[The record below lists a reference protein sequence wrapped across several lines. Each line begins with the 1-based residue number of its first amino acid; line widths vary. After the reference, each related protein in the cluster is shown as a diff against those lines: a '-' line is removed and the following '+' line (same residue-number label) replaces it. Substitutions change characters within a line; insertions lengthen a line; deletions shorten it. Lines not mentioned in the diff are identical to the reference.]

1 MYEDH
6 RTIQP
11 SGLLSQAGA
20 KSYIPKP
27 ININMPNATK
37 PAPGTINPDKEKQYQ
52 QNIQQQQLA
61 QQNAANAKSGGS
73 VICTELKRLGIM
85 SAELYEYAHL
95 SRPVHPIILNG
106 YHLWAVPYVEAMRKW
121 RLPRVIAAPLAMAWA
136 TQRAHKMAPAKFA
149 KGSLLGSVV
158 HVVGGSLCFAIGL
171 FILGR
176 IDWKVLYTG
185 RNDGYPWPTR

>member
-1 MYEDH
+1 MYEDK
-6 RTIQP
+6 RTILP
-11 SGLLSQAGA
+11 TGMLSAA
-20 KSYIPKP
+20 TKPAYKPAP
-27 ININMPNATK
+27 ININMPKVTK
-37 PAPGTINPDKEKQYQ
+37 PAAGWVNIDKDKAYQ
-52 QNIQQQQLA
+52 QSIQQQQLD

-95 SRPVHPIILNG
+95 SRPVHPVILNG

-136 TQRAHKMAPAKFA
+136 TQRAHKMAPAKFT

-158 HVVGGSLCFAIGL
+158 HVVGGSLCFAIGI

-176 IDWKVLYTG
+176 INWKVLYTG
-185 RNDGYPWPTR
+185 RNDGYPWPTQ